1 MSDIVQL
8 ELITQIDERRI
19 HVQRR
24 IGQGRDRRN
33 ASDCVVSVGPIRAT
47 YGASIWIVVPDGRC
61 GGCVSKV

>member
-1 MSDIVQL
+1 MNDAFTFSVASDRVA
-8 ELITQIDERRI
+8 T
-19 HVQRR
+19 
-24 IGQGRDRRN
+24 GAN